1 MIKDDPRHRSPLL
14 TAPALQE
21 LNRTEKSSIGR
32 RLLIV
37 LRNERR

>member
-1 MIKDDPRHRSPLL
+1 MIKDDSRHRSATL

-32 RLLIV
+32 RLLI
-37 LRNERR
+37 LMRDERR